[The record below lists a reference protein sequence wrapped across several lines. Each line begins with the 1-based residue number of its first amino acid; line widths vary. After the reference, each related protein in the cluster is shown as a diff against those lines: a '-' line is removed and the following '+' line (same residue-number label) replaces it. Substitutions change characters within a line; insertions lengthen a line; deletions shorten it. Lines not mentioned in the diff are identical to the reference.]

1 MPVNR
6 NATRLVTHVIGGKQP
21 KVGLCGMLRI
31 TTLKVV
37 ELGTVCEGVI
47 PVLRGKSK
55 YVGVI
60 RSTGAFCGVR
70 KEEFHTA
77 SEEDIN
83 NWPERS
89 SADKVLCDDRLI
101 VTIIHV

>member
-6 NATRLVTHVIGGKQP
+6 NVTHLVTHVIGGKQP
-21 KVGLCGMLRI
+21 EIGLSSVLGI

-55 YVGVI
+55 HVGVI
-60 RSTGAFCGVR
+60 RSTGAFRGVR
-70 KEEFHTA
+70 KEEFHTT

-89 SADKVLCDDRLI
+89 SADKVFCDDRLI
-101 VTIIHV
+101 VTIVHV